1 MHAFLFLKSPLLS
14 GMDQTKQVY
23 CNNDKGRIY
32 QDFEFQYP
40 WGRDYCARAW
50 FYAVYSSENVI
61 PGINQTN

>member
-14 GMDQTKQVY
+14 GMDQKKQVY

-40 WGRDYCARAW
+40 GA
-50 FYAVYSSENVI
+50 
-61 PGINQTN
+61 GIIVQGHGSMPYTVVKM